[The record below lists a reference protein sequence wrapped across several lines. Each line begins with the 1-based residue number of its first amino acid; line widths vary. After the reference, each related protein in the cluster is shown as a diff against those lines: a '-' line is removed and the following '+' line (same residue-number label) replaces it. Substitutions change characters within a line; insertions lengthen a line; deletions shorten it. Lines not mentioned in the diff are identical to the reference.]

1 MDTTLSVRFIGSLKA
16 TGFIY
21 CCCCYC
27 YYFSR
32 RNVTINDL
40 AVDLIINLVSFF
52 RLMFSLPPH
61 PTTHHPP
68 KLKETN
74 IGNKKK
80 KSKNPNFYKR
90 GRRFKLPTTEN
101 KSMVYHVLMYHTK
114 LMQKL
119 VPSRKH
125 AKSVICGK

>member
-1 MDTTLSVRFIGSLKA
+1 MDTTLSVRFIRSLKA
-16 TGFIY
+16 PGFIY

-40 AVDLIINLVSFF
+40 AVDLIINLVSFCS
-52 RLMFSLPPH
+52 LMFSLPHTP
-61 PTTHHPP
+61 PPP

-74 IGNKKK
+74 IGNKKNK
-80 KSKNPNFYKR
+80 FKNPNFYKR
-90 GRRFKLPTTEN
+90 GRRFKLRTTEN